1 MTNRIFVSLLMACA
15 VAATAQNS
23 PRSTQKSSASPA
35 PAAID
40 AQVQA
45 KAAREYWTPERLANA
60 HPMPLATVEPG
71 SLDMTDVPGSPE
83 PSHFHRGGLPTERLE
98 PQAEKSLERFPLFAG
113 DDADRAEP
121 DAIGSPEGFNYV
133 MPFQNF
139 RTGIN
144 NPYPYATIG
153 KLFFHIPAGASEKE
167 GDYVCSGA
175 VALDAHTVVTARHC
189 MYDIANHIFYNSW
202 VFYPG
207 WNNGSD
213 STLGGAW
220 HVNFA
225 YTWTSNAPNWY
236 WDIGLLSMHDSNG
249 TGCAGSSKSK
259 QIGNYTGWLG
269 YWYGGDYSQRQWSV
283 FGYPQAAPFEGNYL
297 YQDNAATGELN
308 PFSNSGI
315 VEVGSPQTGGTSGG
329 PWILG
334 FDPYQGVNP
343 TINNNITPA
352 GDYNM
357 VNGLNS
363 FKWTD
368 PNLPLTINGPEF
380 NSNNFNQLY
389 TNYKNY
395 GHCG

>member
-15 VAATAQNS
+15 VAATAQDATRATS
-23 PRSTQKSSASPA
+23 KSSGSPV
-35 PAAID
+35 ITRD
-40 AQVQA
+40 TEA
-45 KAAREYWTPERLANA
+45 KAALEYWTPERMAA
-60 HPMPLATVEPG
+60 ARPMPLAEVEPG
-71 SLDMTDVPGSPE
+71 TLDMTGVPTSPE
-83 PSHFHRGGLPTERLE
+83 PSHFNRGGLPTERIATQIE
-98 PQAEKSLERFPLFAG
+98 TRSERFPLNTG

-121 DAIGSPEGFNYV
+121 EAIGSPEGFNYV

-139 RTGIN
+139 RTGVN
-144 NPYPYATIG
+144 NSYPYTTIG
-153 KLFFHIPAGASEKE
+153 KLFFTIPKGASEAP

-189 MYDIANHIFYNSW
+189 VYDIANHVWYGNW

-213 STLGGAW
+213 SVLGGGW

-236 WDIGLLSMHDSNG
+236 WDIGLLSMHDNTG
-249 TGCAGSSKSK
+249 TGCGGDKGK

-269 YWYGGDYSQRQWSV
+269 WWYGGDYSQRQWNI

-334 FDPYQGVNP
+334 FDPYEGANP

-380 NSNNFNQLY
+380 NSNNFNNLY
-389 TNYKNY
+389 TDYKNY
-395 GHCG
+395 GHCS